1 MFDFIED
8 TVQKLKPSLTSI
20 IILFFKLSRVMD
32 SDVVSNFLFFVKC
45 CSIDR
50 K

>member
-20 IILFFKLSRVMD
+20 IILFFKLSRVMTQMLFQIFF
-32 SDVVSNFLFFVKC
+32 SLSSVVQ
-45 CSIDR
+45 
-50 K
+50 